1 MLLAFGYDCSI
12 TAPDD
17 KALRAAAQAGQTAI
31 RPNNGTSYTIGPSCS
46 TLYATTGSAPDYF
59 YGVSGAKYSY
69 TIELRDTGRYGFT
82 LPASQIRDTVGE
94 TWNGVLSMLAVA
106 CCRTPTG

>member
-31 RPNNGTSYTIGPSCS
+31 RPKSGTSYTIGPSCQ
-46 TLYATTGSAPDYF
+46 TLYATTGSAPDYL
-59 YGVSGAKYSY
+59 YAVSGAKLSY
-69 TIELRDTGRYGFT
+69 TIELRDTGRYGFV
-82 LPASQIRDTVGE
+82 LPASQIKETVQE
-94 TWNGVLSMLAVA
+94 TWDGVLSMLDVA
-106 CCRTPTG
+106 